1 MFRKFLKSVVGKIVT
16 GYVMII
22 AVACLTTCVS
32 LYVVF
37 KNNKSDKVTTEV
49 LFPAIVKLKTAD
61 KLSSDADILINRW
74 VTQSN
79 KVDKDALNNLI
90 TVQYPQFK
98 QEYSELIS
106 QSNDDS
112 SAVLSK
118 DMFNCFEKL
127 FVSHQKIMSTLA
139 SDDDYASD
147 SIVDIAEKILKG
159 EVKIETGIL
168 NAKIAQL
175 TSVQNHN
182 IEAARSEKV
191 KYSNF
196 MIGMYGVSI
205 IAFLV
210 IGIVA
215 TGLSKK
221 SIVKPILQLSELIS
235 SVSKGHLVDM
245 NVKKSEDE
253 IGGMV
258 ESIEVMIQGMKEK
271 AVFAENIGQGK
282 YDADF
287 TLLSDEDNMG
297 LSLVKMRDNLK
308 KSAEDDYKRS
318 WTAEGLAK
326 FANILRNNN
335 NGDSTALY
343 DETISNLVK
352 YLGANQG
359 GLFILNDD
367 RANDPYLELVA
378 CYAYERKKFMEK
390 RIEIGEGILGQAF
403 LEEEFVYVTSVPQ
416 NYVHITSGLGEAT
429 PSCLLCVPLKVNDK
443 IYGIVE
449 IASLN
454 DFEDYQIDFVNK
466 LGENIASTI
475 SNSKINDKTYKLLE
489 ISKIQTE
496 EMKSQEEE
504 MRQNMEELQATQEE
518 MERKE
523 REYKN
528 LIDNLQAELAKYK
541 KA

>member
-22 AVACLTTCVS
+22 AVACLTTCGS

-37 KNNKSDKVTTEV
+37 KNNKSDKITTEV

-74 VTQSN
+74 VNQPN
-79 KVDKDALNNLI
+79 KIDKDALNRLI

-98 QEYSELIS
+98 QEYSELVS
-106 QSNDDS
+106 QTADDS

-118 DMFNCFEKL
+118 DMFKSFEKL
-127 FVSHQKIMSTLA
+127 FVSHEKIMGTLA
-139 SDDDYASD
+139 TVDDYASD
-147 SIVDIAEKILKG
+147 SIIDIADKILKG
-159 EVKIETGIL
+159 EVKTEANTL
-168 NAKIAQL
+168 NSKIALL
-175 TSVQNHN
+175 TNVQNHN
-182 IEAARSEKV
+182 IEAARAEKV
-191 KYSNF
+191 RDSNI

-205 IAFLV
+205 VLFLIIGVFATAFSRK
-210 IGIVA
+210 
-215 TGLSKK
+215 T
-221 SIVKPILQLSELIS
+221 IVKPILQLSELIS
-235 SVSKGHLVDM
+235 SVSKGNLVDM
-245 NVKKSEDE
+245 NVQKSEDE
-253 IGGMV
+253 VGGMV
-258 ESIEVMIQGMKEK
+258 ESIEVMIDGMKEK
-271 AVFAENIGQGK
+271 AVFAEKIGQGK
-282 YDADF
+282 YDAEF
-287 TLLSDEDNMG
+287 TLLSNEDNMG

-318 WTAEGLAK
+318 WAAEGLAK
-326 FANILRNNN
+326 FANILRNSN
-335 NGDSTALY
+335 NGDSSALY
-343 DETISNLVK
+343 DETISSLVK

-367 RANDPYLELVA
+367 RAEDPYLELVA

-403 LEEEFVYVTSVPQ
+403 LEEESVYVTAIPQ

-429 PSCLLCVPLKVNDK
+429 PSCLLCVPLKVNEK
-443 IYGIVE
+443 IYGILE

-489 ISKIQTE
+489 ISKTQTE

-528 LIDNLQAELAKYK
+528 LIDKLQDELAKYK
-541 KA
+541 A